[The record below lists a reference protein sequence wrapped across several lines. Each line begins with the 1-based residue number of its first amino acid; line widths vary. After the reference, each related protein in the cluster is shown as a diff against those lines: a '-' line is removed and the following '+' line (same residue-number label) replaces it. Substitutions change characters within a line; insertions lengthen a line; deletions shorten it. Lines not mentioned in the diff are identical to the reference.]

1 MDTKQMF
8 DLQRTRYANDSENA
22 ATFLTNLKW
31 LLKAASIDGA
41 RPVLQALHIFTEPT
55 KPDDSILETS
65 DDFRVHRLHYA
76 INQLPTNPETGEILT
91 DLVKPGLYMVKIT
104 GKIAT
109 YTAPE
114 DLQSSRFPDTTAICP
129 RYSTIPY
136 PQDGLQAFTIE
147 IDDLIAAGNTDVADI
162 SKRLNYFLGNR
173 GRVEAPNFAINS
185 TYLSDA
191 ASIFADYGGAH
202 LMHYGKSNIT
212 CVVANYDD
220 PYKHHAVIMGMHLGD
235 NNGLD
240 KFCEF

>member
-65 DDFRVHRLHYA
+65 DGFRVHRLHYA
-76 INQLPTNPETGEILT
+76 INQLPT
-91 DLVKPGLYMVKIT
+91 
-104 GKIAT
+104 
-109 YTAPE
+109 E

-220 PYKHHAVIMGMHLGD
+220 PYKHHAVIMGMHLGN